1 MDPRQLYT
9 LNEAVVAKLKDHRP
23 VLIHQLDGFVDAG
36 QAGRLFSANLLEN
49 LEHEVLA
56 EFDHDQL
63 HDYRSRRPAMIF
75 DTNRWKSY
83 ADLHLRIYRVRLER
97 NIPLVLAKATITLTA
112 HATDASLIKGYRSW
126 IDRVEVPASFTGL
139 LEFRL
144 GQMDRKAMGFA
155 AHVPH
160 YLAQAS
166 FPEATLTLT
175 RSLNQATGLAVP
187 LEPLEKA
194 SASNLADI
202 AEEMATSTEVQ
213 ELVATL
219 EQQYDALQAEQP
231 DRVPSAEEIA
241 AEFER
246 FLAEREKDD

>member
-75 DTNRWKSY
+75 DQSVEVLCGPASANLPCLDGQGEVFLLFSGPEPDVQWERL
-83 ADLHLRIYRVRLER
+83 AAAVVGLIEQFGVRMTVGVHG
-97 NIPLVLAKATITLTA
+97 IPMAVPHTRPITLTA
-112 HATDASLIKGYRSW
+112 HATDADQGYQL
-126 IDRVEVPASFTGL
+126 DRPCGTAGFTGL

-144 GQMDRKAMGFA
+144 GQMVARPSVSRRTCRTIWLDVIPGGHADPDPLPQPGHRPRGA
-155 AHVPH
+155 A
-160 YLAQAS
+160 
-166 FPEATLTLT
+166 
-175 RSLNQATGLAVP
+175 
-187 LEPLEKA
+187 
-194 SASNLADI
+194 
-202 AEEMATSTEVQ
+202 
-213 ELVATL
+213 
-219 EQQYDALQAEQP
+219 
-231 DRVPSAEEIA
+231 
-241 AEFER
+241 
-246 FLAEREKDD
+246 